1 MGIERPQKTHKRHS
15 AGFCVSNFLTFPCI
29 IVCLNFRQCVSFSS
43 QPVQDQ
49 RGVHGKS
56 TSAVHIWGYSGQAGQ
71 LRWHDRVLLI
81 DEVLFTG
88 YSSFREYK
96 IWSDPICFS
105 TDDELLTSGA
115 KLEKLIVAHPALE
128 FPVEVQITYTAYQG
142 WIYSGQ

>member
-1 MGIERPQKTHKRHS
+1 MFHS
-15 AGFCVSNFLTFPCI
+15 PANQFKINVVFTGSQHPLYTYGDIQAKLVNFDGMTE
-29 IVCLNFRQCVSFSS
+29 SFSLTRYYS
-43 QPVQDQ
+43 QVIPIH
-49 RGVHGKS
+49 RAK
-56 TSAVHIWGYSGQAGQ
+56 
-71 LRWHDRVLLI
+71 
-81 DEVLFTG
+81 
-88 YSSFREYK
+88 YK